1 MTRLLRSHFGPT
13 CSSALG
19 KRDGPD
25 RRFGARISQVHEANL
40 FQQET
45 TPLYLSIIPLINLGT
60 ILYMMPPQ
68 FSLTV
73 EVRLK

>member
-1 MTRLLRSHFGPT
+1 MTRLLRSDFGPT

-19 KRDGPD
+19 NRVSRDGPD

-45 TPLYLSIIPLINLGT
+45 TPLYLAII
-60 ILYMMPPQ
+60 Q
-68 FSLTV
+68 
-73 EVRLK
+73 